1 MKERN
6 GQLRYLSIV
15 IGAFLSVGVIVG
27 LTNNLYS
34 LYVIP
39 ITTGLGISRGL
50 YSMGITVRYIASAFC
65 NLFMGRLYQ
74 RFGYRR
80 PTVLLVLLVAASYVG
95 YGTARNAVPLFLGAL
110 IYGVG
115 EYFIS
120 TAALSR
126 MLGNWF
132 QSHLGVVTGI
142 VMAASGVGGSAL
154 SLVLSGIMESAGWRA
169 SLLFAAGL
177 LAAVAVMIF
186 FVMKDRPEELGLQPY
201 HDPERRGAA
210 HKPKKVAAP
219 WAGVPMQVLL
229 KKPYFYLT
237 MIGMMLATIASNGVY
252 SAVVP
257 HLQDRGL
264 SAAYAAK
271 MLSLMLVLLAVD
283 KIVLGMLADRFGAHF
298 STLLCVLFTFS
309 GIVVL
314 TLVKN
319 EWQAV
324 IAVVLL
330 SVSVCLNG
338 FIQPLLAAE
347 IFGRSAYNM
356 TLGIMMAMLSVGGL
370 LSSPLV
376 NFSFDATGSYT
387 RILIVLAV
395 IAAVDALFLLPAFHA
410 EAKYRRELEAS
421 GQLGDAGSET

>member
-15 IGAFLSVGVIVG
+15 IGAFLTVGVIVG

-142 VMAASGVGGSAL
+142 IMAASGVGGSAL

-186 FVMKDRPEELGLQPY
+186 FVMKDRPEEIGLQPY
-201 HDPERRGAA
+201 HDPERRG
-210 HKPKKVAAP
+210 VASP

-324 IAVVLL
+324 IAAVDALFLL
-330 SVSVCLNG
+330 PA
-338 FIQPLLAAE
+338 FHEE
-347 IFGRSAYNM
+347 IFGRSAYNT

>member
-1 MKERN
+1 
-6 GQLRYLSIV
+6 
-15 IGAFLSVGVIVG
+15 
-27 LTNNLYS
+27 
-34 LYVIP
+34 
-39 ITTGLGISRGL
+39 
-50 YSMGITVRYIASAFC
+50 
-65 NLFMGRLYQ
+65 
-74 RFGYRR
+74 
-80 PTVLLVLLVAASYVG
+80 
-95 YGTARNAVPLFLGAL
+95 
-110 IYGVG
+110 
-115 EYFIS
+115 
-120 TAALSR
+120 
-126 MLGNWF
+126 
-132 QSHLGVVTGI
+132 
-142 VMAASGVGGSAL
+142 
-154 SLVLSGIMESAGWRA
+154 
-169 SLLFAAGL
+169 
-177 LAAVAVMIF
+177 MIF

-210 HKPKKVAAP
+210 HKPKKVASP

-319 EWQAV
+319 EGQAV

-347 IFGRSAYNM
+347 IFGRSAYNT

-410 EAKYRRELEAS
+410 EAKYRRALETS
-421 GQLGDAGSET
+421 GQLSDAGPET

>member
-264 SAAYAAK
+264 SA
-271 MLSLMLVLLAVD
+271 
-283 KIVLGMLADRFGAHF
+283 
-298 STLLCVLFTFS
+298 LLCVLFTFS

-347 IFGRSAYNM
+347 IFGRSAYNT

-410 EAKYRRELEAS
+410 EAKYRRELEVS
-421 GQLGDAGSET
+421 GQLGDAGPET

>member
-186 FVMKDRPEELGLQPY
+186 FVMKDQPEELGLQPY
-201 HDPERRGAA
+201 HDPERAA
-210 HKPKKVAAP
+210 RRISPKRSP
-219 WAGVPMQVLL
+219 P
-229 KKPYFYLT
+229 P
-237 MIGMMLATIASNGVY
+237 
-252 SAVVP
+252 
-257 HLQDRGL
+257 
-264 SAAYAAK
+264 
-271 MLSLMLVLLAVD
+271 
-283 KIVLGMLADRFGAHF
+283 
-298 STLLCVLFTFS
+298 
-309 GIVVL
+309 
-314 TLVKN
+314 
-319 EWQAV
+319 
-324 IAVVLL
+324 
-330 SVSVCLNG
+330 
-338 FIQPLLAAE
+338 
-347 IFGRSAYNM
+347 GRAC
-356 TLGIMMAMLSVGGL
+356 
-370 LSSPLV
+370 PC
-376 NFSFDATGSYT
+376 
-387 RILIVLAV
+387 RCC
-395 IAAVDALFLLPAFHA
+395 
-410 EAKYRRELEAS
+410 
-421 GQLGDAGSET
+421 

>member
-298 STLLCVLFTFS
+298 STLLCVL
-309 GIVVL
+309 
-314 TLVKN
+314 
-319 EWQAV
+319 
-324 IAVVLL
+324 L
-330 SVSVCLNG
+330 S
-338 FIQPLLAAE
+338 
-347 IFGRSAYNM
+347 
-356 TLGIMMAMLSVGGL
+356 
-370 LSSPLV
+370 
-376 NFSFDATGSYT
+376 
-387 RILIVLAV
+387 LIH
-395 IAAVDALFLLPAFHA
+395 I
-410 EAKYRRELEAS
+410 
-421 GQLGDAGSET
+421 